1 MGQKA
6 CFIERIVDADLCTGC
21 GVCAA
26 LVPGK
31 LALNLAEDGFL
42 RPRTSRPLSRN
53 ETRQVAAACPG
64 GTQMI
69 AKGAV
74 PGHSLWGQHLD
85 VAQGWATDNELRH
98 AGASGG
104 GLSATLV
111 WLLETGQVDGVL
123 QIAADPRDPVGNRT
137 VVSRTRAEVLQA
149 AASRYAPSAPLLTVP
164 DLLKSGEKFAFVGK
178 PCDVS
183 ALRNWAKLD
192 PKVNQTFPVMLSFF
206 CAGVPSRHGGAEV
219 VEALGVEASDLARF
233 RYRGNGWPGV
243 AEAIAH
249 DGDRRSMSYSE
260 SWGTI
265 LSRHVQP
272 RCRICADGIGL
283 EADLVFADAWESDA
297 KGYPVF
303 DEGDGISLIMARTKV
318 GKALFERAVEA
329 GQLTCESFDIAELE
343 TIQPGQTRRRRELIA
358 RLVGRLISGT
368 AIPRYRGV
376 EAWRAA
382 KGLPFRQ
389 SLRVALGMARR
400 CVIRRR
406 QKL

>member
-6 CFIERIVDADLCTGC
+6 CLTERIVDADLCTGC

-26 LVPGK
+26 LLPEK
-31 LALNLAEDGFL
+31 LALTLAEDGFL
-42 RPRTSRPLSRN
+42 RPRTNRPLSRKD
-53 ETRQVAAACPG
+53 TRQIAAACPG
-64 GTQMI
+64 GTQII
-69 AKGAV
+69 AKGDT
-74 PGHSLWGQHLD
+74 PGHPLWGQYLD
-85 VAQGWATDNELRH
+85 VALGWAADDELRH

-104 GLSATLV
+104 GLSAMLV
-111 WLLETGQVDGVL
+111 WLLETGQVDGIL

-137 VVSRTRAEVLQA
+137 VVSRDRAEVLRA
-149 AASRYAPSAPLLTVP
+149 AASRYAPSAPLLAVP
-164 DLLKSGEKFAFVGK
+164 ELLGSGDRFAFVSK

-192 PKVNQTFPVMLSFF
+192 PRIDETFPVMLSFF
-206 CAGVPSRHGGAEV
+206 CAGVPSQHGGGEV
-219 VEALGVEASDLARF
+219 VKALGVATGDLARF
-233 RYRGNGWPGV
+233 QYRGNGWPGV
-243 AEAIAH
+243 AEAVTH
-249 DGDRRSMSYSE
+249 NGDRHSMSYAE

-303 DEGDGISLIMARTKV
+303 DEGDGISLIMARTQV
-318 GKALFERAVEA
+318 GKALFEQAAQA
-329 GQLTCESFDIAELE
+329 GQVTCESFDIDKLE
-343 TIQPGQTRRRRELIA
+343 TIQPGQTRRRRELMA

-376 EAWRAA
+376 ETWRAA